1 LREFDVSTR
10 ALTSCTN
17 AGPITV
23 YVEDGKIV
31 RIRPLVA
38 DDRDFHP
45 WTIEADGRRYS
56 PPKKFNV
63 APYVLTERQRVY
75 SDDRIQYPLKRLN
88 FDPNGAR
95 NPQSRGKVG
104 YERISWDEALDIVA
118 REIKR
123 VQDTYGPSAVSA
135 MASSHHNWGLVG
147 YKVSAFARFFN
158 MIGHTQV
165 LDNPDSW
172 EGWHWGATHTWGFY
186 WRLGMP
192 EPYDMLDDALKHAEM
207 IVYWSTDPD
216 TTRGVYSGSDA
227 AIWRQWLKE
236 KGVKMVFIDP
246 FHNYTAAAMGG
257 KWIAPRPGTDAAMAM
272 AIAHVWIAEGT
283 YDKQYVADR
292 TVGFDEFKDYVL
304 GQSDGVPKTPSWAAK
319 ETDVAARTITALARE
334 WAAKRTV
341 LAAGARGGEGGACR
355 QAFGTEWARMMV
367 LLQAMQGLGKPG
379 ISIWG
384 TAMGAPR
391 DNSVWFP
398 GYGDPEGQL
407 TRSKVARINPENT
420 VRQRLYRP
428 IVPDAILNPPI
439 SWKGEGFC
447 SRSLN
452 QQFTPFTYPMPGC
465 SEVKLWYRY
474 GGSFL
479 GTMSDTT
486 KWARMYQSPKLEF
499 VVNQDC
505 WWQSETRFA
514 DIVLPACTQLERDDI
529 AEWGEPGGFTKGASS
544 GCNFRVIVRMKKCIE
559 PLWES
564 KSDYQIFSLLARRL
578 GFAHDYTE
586 GNSEI
591 EWVRKFFEISD
602 LPKHLSWEEFERKG
616 YHIVN
621 VPADY
626 RPTPALRWYAE
637 GRPCDTPDPHNP
649 KRLTSKSHELGTDS
663 EKIEFVSRSLLAH
676 TPDDDERPPAPRYLV
691 SWEGHHSLRAQEY
704 PLQLIS
710 PHPRFSFH
718 THYDKHAA
726 WLDEIPVHRVQKNGY
741 AWWPARLRAEDAS
754 ERGIRNGDIVKLYN
768 DRATVLC
775 IAVLTERVRRGVV
788 HSYASS
794 AKYDPLEPGNPSSPD
809 RGGCV
814 AMLTPGRMMSKNVAG
829 MAANSCLIEIEKW
842 TG

>member
-1 LREFDVSTR
+1 MLLAEGRLEEFDVTAR
-10 ALTSCTN
+10 TLTSCTN

-38 DDRDFHP
+38 DDRDFRP

-56 PPKKFNV
+56 PAKKFNV

-75 SDDRIQYPLKRLN
+75 SADRIQYPLKRVN

-118 REIKR
+118 REIRR
-123 VQDTYGPSAVSA
+123 VQHTYGPSAVSA

-207 IVYWSTDPD
+207 IVYWSSDPD
-216 TTRGVYSGSDA
+216 TTRGVYCGSDS

-272 AIAHVWIAEGT
+272 AIAYVWITEGT

-304 GQSDGVPKTPSWAAK
+304 GQRGSVPKTPSWAAE
-319 ETDVAARTITALARE
+319 ETGVAARTITALARE

-391 DNSVWFP
+391 DNSVSFP

-407 TRSKVARINPENT
+407 ARSKVARINPENT
-420 VRQRLYRP
+420 VQQRLYRP

-447 SRSLN
+447 NRSLN

-474 GGSFL
+474 GGSFI
-479 GTMSDTT
+479 GTMTDTS

-514 DIVLPACTQLERDDI
+514 DIILPACTQLERDDI
-529 AEWGEPGGFTKGASS
+529 GEWGDPGGFTKGASS

-578 GFAHDYTE
+578 GFEQDYTE

-591 EWVRKFFEISD
+591 EWARKFFEISD
-602 LPKHLSWEEFERKG
+602 LPKHISWDEFERKG
-616 YHIVN
+616 YYIVS

-637 GRPCDTPDPHNP
+637 GRACDTPDLLNP

-663 EKIEFVSRSLLAH
+663 GKIEFVSHSLLAH
-676 TPDDDERPPAPRYLV
+676 APDDDERPPAPRYLE
-691 SWEGHHSLRAQEY
+691 SWEGHHSQRAKKY

-726 WLDEIPVHRVQKNGY
+726 WLDEIPVHRVQKDGY
-741 AWWPARLRAEDAS
+741 AWWPARLHADDAS
-754 ERGIRNGDIVKLYN
+754 ERGIRHGDIVKLYN

-775 IAVLTERVRRGVV
+775 IAQITGRVRRGVV
-788 HSYASS
+788 HSYA
-794 AKYDPLEPGNPSSPD
+794 
-809 RGGCV
+809 
-814 AMLTPGRMMSKNVAG
+814 
-829 MAANSCLIEIEKW
+829 
-842 TG
+842 